1 MAFFWTVV
9 RALASMYNNFQLFPL
24 PMKAL
29 LFVAAF
35 SKIASDS
42 ISPDVDRIMKVE
54 SSEFLHVQLQV
65 LLSKSIYRQPLRDL
79 Q

>member
-9 RALASMYNNFQLFPL
+9 RALASIYNNLQLFPL

-42 ISPDVDRIMKVE
+42 IYPDVDRIMKVE

-65 LLSKSIYRQPLRDL
+65 LRSKSIYRQPLRDL

>member
-1 MAFFWTVV
+1 
-9 RALASMYNNFQLFPL
+9 
-24 PMKAL
+24 MKAL

-42 ISPDVDRIMKVE
+42 IYPDVDRIMKVE